1 MKLHFALFALFTL
14 QGACSSCPS
23 SIVTLKSGI
32 ENMMQFYIP
41 EVVAVEQ
48 VNVDL
53 FIADVCII
61 EIVKGPI
68 CTGFAKKIRQRSFTS
83 TFRLSTLICRGY
95 GAGFSKRSSNRG
107 NLKTPALLFSSLRA
121 V

>member
-1 MKLHFALFALFTL
+1 MRPTQVRKIVTDISEMHSISPGFCWGKGREETEVTEIPYCYVCLATL

-53 FIADVCII
+53 FI
-61 EIVKGPI
+61 K
-68 CTGFAKKIRQRSFTS
+68 
-83 TFRLSTLICRGY
+83 
-95 GAGFSKRSSNRG
+95 NR
-107 NLKTPALLFSSLRA
+107 
-121 V
+121 